1 MRNFLN
7 DTASEYDYL
16 GYKPYIEAFNYIL
29 KENNKLI
36 TPPLVF
42 GIHGK
47 WGEGKTT
54 FMNLICKRIEKDFYT
69 ININPW
75 EYGDNK
81 KFITIFL
88 AKLYE
93 KVKSEKLK
101 LNKSAKADF
110 IKTIFKPLKISLG
123 FSSIKAEYDFDK
135 FSQKQ
140 QEETID
146 SIINENFALKESINQ
161 ILGNEIFNKKKIVIF
176 IDDLDRC
183 DVDKVMEVIESIKL
197 VLNSKNCI
205 FFLGCDITYIE
216 SALANKYKGIIQI
229 SKEEYWKEF
238 SREYLEKIIQIPFYI
253 PKSDT
258 ESIEKYIES
267 IIFNSKKDER
277 KINIKNDFF
286 KEFQNDLQKKF
297 IMKLIDYTK
306 VNPRR
311 IKRIMNLSF
320 LNYVF
325 LKFKNINGLKV
336 DTNLLVLLCI
346 IREVYPEYYKK
357 YLSYKQTCIKIFN
370 TSFELYKKED
380 DESLSNRESND
391 KFNEKEKY
399 EEVFKLLE
407 LYFEYQKLNSKKAIN
422 EKLNN
427 IEIYI
432 NVNNIS
438 SSEEYDLSEWGEIAN
453 IKSEIT
459 GRKLKVFLEQIKDNK
474 NAKEVIFWFFDSL
487 YNELKEKIKLG
498 IVKNV
503 QVYDKENDIWLFRFD
518 YDTKLNELGIL
529 FFWRKNNSG
538 FIGLNKNINYK
549 GFTNNKILIND
560 KLTESDIETIKLDI
574 ENIFNIYFNKS

>member
-110 IKTIFKPLKISLG
+110 VKTIFKPLKISLG

-277 KINIKNDFF
+277 KINIKNDLF
-286 KEFQNDLQKKF
+286 KEFQNDLQKRF

-380 DESLSNRESND
+380 DESLSNRESVD

-438 SSEEYDLSEWGEIAN
+438 SSEEYDLSEWGDIAN

-459 GRKLKVFLEQIKDNK
+459 GRKLKVFLEQIKENK
-474 NAKEVIFWFFDSL
+474 KAKEVIFWFFDSL
-487 YNELKEKIKLG
+487 YNIFKEKIKLG

-518 YDTKLNELGIL
+518 YDTKLNELSIV
-529 FFWRKNNSG
+529 FFWRKNTSG
-538 FIGLNKNINYK
+538 FIGLNKNINYN
-549 GFTNNKILIND
+549 GFTNNKISIND
-560 KLTESDIETIKLDI
+560 KLTEGDIETIKLDI